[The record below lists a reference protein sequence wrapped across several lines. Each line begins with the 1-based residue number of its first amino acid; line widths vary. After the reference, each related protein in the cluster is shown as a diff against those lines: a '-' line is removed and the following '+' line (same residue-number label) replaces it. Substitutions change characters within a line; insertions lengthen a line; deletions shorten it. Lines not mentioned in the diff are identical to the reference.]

1 MQIKLSRVIYCLLI
15 INYTLEMVH
24 ISTLYRS
31 LKTWVGTELENN
43 LLFIS

>member
-1 MQIKLSRVIYCLLI
+1 MEIKISRVIYCLLI
-15 INYTLEMVH
+15 INYTLDMVH
-24 ISTLYRS
+24 ISTLYSS